1 MGNDERTPI
10 SLLSKATAESVVE
23 WMEGL
28 ERDNLENILLGI
40 GLEEINQILKMAPEV
55 CERFF

>member
-1 MGNDERTPI
+1 
-10 SLLSKATAESVVE
+10 
-23 WMEGL
+23 MEGL

>member
-28 ERDNLENILLGI
+28 DRDNLENILLGI